1 MGVQGGKIFEGIC
14 YGFLSYIILFI
25 FRGLFR
31 VAVKPF
37 WKKDCWEMQVI
48 KLGAEFDSII
58 SESETEESVEST
70 PEKLEN
76 EEEKP
81 NEEKKQ
87 HERSQTSI
95 SSTKPI
101 NEYDSFTWTS
111 EYVRNNEEKCSD
123 LALSILKVSKELLE
137 EGDYSGA
144 AAGFDKVVRAL
155 ELLKNIDSEYYLPP
169 LFANCYALSQ
179 IFAFGLNNKDSACKY
194 AKKACEYA
202 EKCNSD
208 TARRDLAVMRDL
220 YNALDSSGSIS
231 SILDEFDIDFPY
243 DILRMN

>member
-1 MGVQGGKIFEGIC
+1 
-14 YGFLSYIILFI
+14 
-25 FRGLFR
+25 
-31 VAVKPF
+31 
-37 WKKDCWEMQVI
+37 MQEI

-81 NEEKKQ
+81 NEEK
-87 HERSQTSI
+87 
-95 SSTKPI
+95 
-101 NEYDSFTWTS
+101 YDSFTWTS

-243 DILRMN
+243 DILRMNWLIIS